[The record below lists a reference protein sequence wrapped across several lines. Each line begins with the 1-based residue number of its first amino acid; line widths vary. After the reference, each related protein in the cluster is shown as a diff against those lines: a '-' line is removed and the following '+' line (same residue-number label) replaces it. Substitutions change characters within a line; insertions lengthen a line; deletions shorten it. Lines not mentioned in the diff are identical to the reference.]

1 MKKSSVEIIVGLF
14 MCAGIACMAYT
25 SIKLG
30 NVDLFNTDYYPV
42 KASFT
47 SVSGLKKD
55 TNVEVSG
62 VQIGKVES
70 IRLENYQAIV
80 TMLIRKNI
88 EIQDDAIASI
98 RTKGILGDQYIEIL
112 PGASD
117 IVLGPGETIVDTE
130 PPFDLLSLLK
140 KFVIFPNSMFI
151 SSSLLF
157 SWC

>member
-1 MKKSSVEIIVGLF
+1 MKKSSIEIIVGLF

-30 NVDLFNTDYYPV
+30 NITFFNTDYYPLQ
-42 KASFT
+42 ASFT

-55 TNVEVSG
+55 TKVEISG

-70 IRLENYQAIV
+70 IYLEDYQAIV
-80 TMLIRKNI
+80 NLLIKNGI

-98 RTKGILGDQYIEIL
+98 KTKGILGDQYIDIL

-117 IVLGPGETIVDTE
+117 VILETDEMILDTE
-130 PPFDLLSLLK
+130 PPFDLLSILK
-140 KFVIFPNSMFI
+140 KFVIDAE
-151 SSSLLF
+151 
-157 SWC
+157 